1 VDECGSGS
9 CPVEVFG
16 LNNIGEAEF
25 LNRELV
31 LKKCHGKKEA
41 KQILDVLMLCYL
53 VSHNAWES

>member
-1 VDECGSGS
+1 
-9 CPVEVFG
+9 VEVFG